1 MNNPFA
7 PYTSKKYKLDSHGKS
22 IQPPLAWEEG
32 AFGDR
37 DNADDFYEGH
47 TGSQSFWLLAIAVA
61 VVFVVLTGKIVFLQT
76 AKGKYYTQ
84 LANIN
89 HIRTQPIFAPR
100 GIIYDSQ
107 GETLVQNVPN
117 FELDATTADL
127 PKDYSAEVQ
136 ALAAALKVD
145 PSQINSKLATLS
157 AGSYQEA
164 TVISSI
170 DKDSAVVFES
180 ETDQFPGFEV
190 ENDPIRQ
197 YVDPLVFSHP
207 IGYTGKINADELAAN
222 PNDNYLLNDYIGKDG
237 IEESYEKYLR
247 GTNGQ
252 HQVEVDASG
261 KAQEVLGDIPPQP
274 GDNVTLNID
283 AGLQRVLYQ
292 DLITKN
298 PGKDSAAVALDP
310 QTGQILALVS
320 TPGFNTNLFATGISQ
335 AEYSSLENDPT
346 QPLFNNAIS
355 GQYPSGSTIKPVM
368 AAAALQENVV
378 TAETKIDDNGD
389 LVVGAFNFHGWMPGG
404 LGMMDIRSA
413 IAMSS
418 DIYFYTVGGGQQK
431 LGITG
436 LGPER
441 IAKYEAAFGLG
452 AKSGI
457 DLPGEAA
464 GLIASP
470 EERQIRFA
478 GNPAEEAW
486 YLGDTYHE
494 SIGQGDQLVTPLQD
508 AMWIATI
515 ANGGTLYKPYVVNKV
530 TDANGNVVLQ
540 NKPTVIR
547 QVPVS
552 AANIKIVQEGMR
564 QAVTAGTATSL
575 KNLPIEV
582 AAKTGTAQF
591 DDANLSASHGWFAAY
606 APYQDPQIVIVDLV
620 AAGGEGVDSALPT
633 VKDALQWWAENRY
646 LKNTGIGE
654 TPIEPAG
661 SPIGITSFTS
671 STTTASSG
679 K

>member
-1 MNNPFA
+1 VNNPFS
-7 PYTSKKYKLDSHGKS
+7 PYASKKYKIDSRGKN

-37 DNADDFYEGH
+37 DNSDDFYEGH
-47 TGSQSFWLLAIAVA
+47 SGSQSFWLLTAAVA
-61 VVFVVLTGKIVFLQT
+61 VVFVLLIGRIVFLQT
-76 AKGKYYTQ
+76 VKGNYYTQ
-84 LANIN
+84 LANGN
-89 HIRTQPIFAPR
+89 HIRSQPIFAPR

-107 GETLVQNVPN
+107 GETLVQNIPN
-117 FELDATTADL
+117 FELDVTTADL
-127 PKDYSAEVQ
+127 PQDSTSEIQ
-136 ALAAALKVD
+136 ALAAALKVTPD
-145 PSQINSKLATLS
+145 SITEKLSVLT

-164 TVISSI
+164 TVIPSI

-180 ETDQFPGFEV
+180 QTDQFPGFEV

-207 IGYTGKINADELAAN
+207 IGYTGKINAAELAAN
-222 PNDNYLLNDYIGKDG
+222 PNGNYLSNDYIGKDG
-237 IEESYEKYLR
+237 IEESYESYLR
-247 GTNGQ
+247 GINGK
-252 HQVEVDASG
+252 HQVEVDATG
-261 KAQEVLGDIPPQP
+261 KVQQDLEDIPPQP

-283 AGLQRVLYQ
+283 AGLQRFLYQ
-292 DLITKN
+292 DLVSKN
-298 PGKDSAAVALDP
+298 PGKDSAAVAVDP
-310 QTGQILALVS
+310 RTGQILALVS

-335 AEYSSLENDPT
+335 AEYSSLANNPT
-346 QPLFNNAIS
+346 RPMFNNAIS
-355 GQYPSGSTIKPVM
+355 GEYPSGSTIKPVM

-378 TAETKIDDNGD
+378 TAETKINDNGD
-389 LVVGAFNFHGWMPGG
+389 LVVGAFNFHGWVPGG
-404 LGMMDIRSA
+404 LGMMDVRSA

-431 LGITG
+431 LGIAG

-457 DLPGEAA
+457 DLPSEAA

-478 GNPAEEAW
+478 GNPSEEAW

-515 ANGGTLYKPYVVNKV
+515 ANGGTLYKPYVVNKI

-540 NKPTVIR
+540 NKPTIIR

-552 AANIKIVQEGMR
+552 AVNIQIVQQGMR
-564 QAVTAGTATSL
+564 QTVTAGTATPL
-575 KNLPIEV
+575 KSLPIDA

-606 APYQDPQIVIVDLV
+606 APYENPQIVIVDLV
-620 AAGGEGVDSALPT
+620 AAGGEGFDSALPT

-646 LKNTGIGE
+646 LKNTGAGE

-661 SPIGITSFTS
+661 SAIGITSFTNS
-671 STTTASSG
+671 ATKASSG